1 MGSSEKRAA
10 VSGESPDIEDA
21 DDPPKEEP
29 SAHPEAA
36 LPVHFCKVMRANT
49 GNIRAYIVACKC
61 NQPDDSL
68 GRNHKLTLIAE
79 YSLKNDGGN
88 DLQKA
93 NKAAKH
99 IQRHKMSYDEARRI
113 KSKLP

>member
-21 DDPPKEEP
+21 GDPPKEEP

-36 LPVHFCKVMRANT
+36 LPVHHCKVYWTNA

-61 NQPDDSL
+61 NQLDDPL
-68 GRNHKLTLIAE
+68 GRNHKLTLIVE
-79 YSLKNDGGN
+79 YTLK
-88 DLQKA
+88 
-93 NKAAKH
+93 
-99 IQRHKMSYDEARRI
+99 
-113 KSKLP
+113 KSQERWRQ